1 MSLDLAPRIDP
12 EARRNASPPRAP
24 GLVLR
29 RIGDVVFQRSS
40 ELVGICLLLLVLL
53 GLYTYYDP
61 SIFTGKSIIMLS
73 AQFLPLI
80 IASMAQAIVMLTGGI
95 DLSIGAVLSLVMS
108 IFAVLAGTAI
118 GVFGAILIALSVG
131 VLVGLVNGAFVA
143 FARLPP
149 IIVTLA
155 ASFLWSG
162 VTLVILPQP
171 GGLIPQELIRAYNKG
186 WNGLALGVVA
196 LVAALALWK
205 YIARTRFG
213 LSIYAVG
220 GNEHGAF
227 ASGIPVRRVKLW
239 AYGLSGLFAGIAA
252 IALTIQTGTGDANLG
267 TPYTLNTIAAA
278 ILGGVS
284 FLGGIGR
291 MRGVVM
297 GALVVA
303 ILPILLLFIGVSPFY
318 QLVVQG
324 GILIIAFASKY
335 FLTRGKKA
343 L

>member
-1 MSLDLAPRIDP
+1 MSLDLATKP
-12 EARRNASPPRAP
+12 AP
-24 GLVLR
+24 SAQTGSAAAPVGLLR
-29 RIGDVVFQRSS
+29 RVTDVIFQRSA
-40 ELVGICLLLLVLL
+40 ELVGISLLLLVLL
-53 GLYTYYDP
+53 SLYALYDQ
-61 SIFTGKSIIMLS
+61 SLFTGKSIIMLS

-108 IFAVLAGTAI
+108 IFAVLAGT
-118 GVFGAILIALSVG
+118 GVGVVGAILIALSVG
-131 VLVGLVNGAFVA
+131 MLVGLLNGALVA

-171 GGLIPQELIRAYNKG
+171 GGLIPADLIRAYNKG

-196 LVAALALWK
+196 LIIVLALWK
-205 YIARTRFG
+205 YIARSRFG

-227 ASGIPVRRVKLW
+227 ASGIRVRSVTLW
-239 AYGLSGLFAGIAA
+239 AYGLSGLFTGIAG

-267 TPYTLNTIAAA
+267 VPYTLNTIAAS

-324 GILIIAFASKY
+324 GVLIIAFASKY
-335 FLTRGKKA
+335 VLTRGKQA
-343 L
+343 V

>member
-1 MSLDLAPRIDP
+1 MSLELRPRIERKTD
-12 EARRNASPPRAP
+12 PRA
-24 GLVLR
+24 VIR
-29 RIGDVVFQRSS
+29 NIGDAVFQRSS
-40 ELVGICLLLLVLL
+40 ELVGICLLLLLLL
-53 GLYTYYDP
+53 GLYTYYYP
-61 SIFTGKSIIMLS
+61 SLFTGRSVVVLS

-95 DLSIGAVLSLVMS
+95 DLSIGAVVSLVMS
-108 IFAVLAGTAI
+108 VFAVLAGTPT
-118 GVFGAILIALSVG
+118 GVLGAMAIALSVG

-162 VTLVILPQP
+162 ATLLILPQP
-171 GGLIPQELIRAYNKG
+171 GGLIPKGLISAYNKG
-186 WNGLALGVVA
+186 WNGVAVGVVA
-196 LVAALALWK
+196 LLVMLALWK
-205 YIARTRFG
+205 FIARSRFG

-220 GNEHGAF
+220 GNEQGAF
-227 ASGIPVRRVKLW
+227 ASGIRVRMVKLL
-239 AYGLSGLFAGIAA
+239 AYGLAGLFAGIAG

-267 TPYTLNTIAAA
+267 TPYTLNTITAA

-318 QLVVQG
+318 QLVTQG
-324 GILIIAFASKY
+324 GILIVAFASKY
-335 FLTRGKKA
+335 LLTRGKQA

>member
-1 MSLDLAPRIDP
+1 MSLELRPRIERKTD
-12 EARRNASPPRAP
+12 PRA
-24 GLVLR
+24 VIR
-29 RIGDVVFQRSS
+29 NIGDAVFQRSS

-53 GLYTYYDP
+53 GLYTYYYP
-61 SIFTGKSIIMLS
+61 SLFTGRSVVVLS

-95 DLSIGAVLSLVMS
+95 DLSIGAVVSLVMS
-108 IFAVLAGTAI
+108 VFAVLAGTPT
-118 GVFGAILIALSVG
+118 GVLGAMAIALSVG

-162 VTLVILPQP
+162 ATLLILPQP
-171 GGLIPQELIRAYNKG
+171 GGLIPKGLISAYNKG
-186 WNGLALGVVA
+186 WNGVAVGVVA
-196 LVAALALWK
+196 LLVMLALWK
-205 YIARTRFG
+205 FIARSRFG

-220 GNEHGAF
+220 GNEQGAF
-227 ASGIPVRRVKLW
+227 ASGIRVRMVKLL
-239 AYGLSGLFAGIAA
+239 AYGLAGLFAGIAG

-267 TPYTLNTIAAA
+267 TPYTLNTITAA

-318 QLVVQG
+318 QLVTQG
-324 GILIIAFASKY
+324 GILIVAFASKY
-335 FLTRGKKA
+335 LLTRGKQA

>member
-1 MSLDLAPRIDP
+1 MSLNLTQRPAEQAVLP
-12 EARRNASPPRAP
+12 EQP
-24 GLVLR
+24 GVVR
-29 RIGDVVFQRSS
+29 KVTDAVFQRSA
-40 ELVGICLLLLVLL
+40 ELVGISLLLLVLL
-53 GLYTYYDP
+53 GIYAAYDQ
-61 SIFTGKSIIMLS
+61 SLFSGKSMVILS

-80 IASMAQAIVMLTGGI
+80 IAAMAQAVVMLTGGI

-108 IFAVLAGTAI
+108 IFAVLAGT
-118 GVFGAILIALSVG
+118 GVGVLGAILIALSVG
-131 VLVGLVNGAFVA
+131 VLVGLVNGALVA

-171 GGLIPQELIRAYNKG
+171 GGEIPDALVRAYNKG

-196 LVAALALWK
+196 LVVVLIAWK
-205 YIARTRFG
+205 YIARSRFG
-213 LSIYAVG
+213 LALYAVG
-220 GNEHGAF
+220 GNEHGAY
-227 ASGIPVRRVKLW
+227 ASGIRVRAVKLG
-239 AYGLSGLFAGIAA
+239 AYGLAGLFTGIAG

-291 MRGVVM
+291 MRGVVL
-297 GALVVA
+297 GAIVVA

-324 GILIIAFASKY
+324 SILIIAFASKY
-335 FLTRGKKA
+335 LLTRGKLA
-343 L
+343 I

>member
-1 MSLDLAPRIDP
+1 MSRELERQSLPGVF
-12 EARRNASPPRAP
+12 ARGSHA
-24 GLVLR
+24 
-29 RIGDVVFQRSS
+29 VFRGSS
-40 ELVGICLLLLVLL
+40 ELVGIFALLVILL
-53 GLYTYYDP
+53 VMYAFYYP
-61 SIFTGKSIIMLS
+61 PLLSGASIVILS

-80 IASMAQAIVMLTGGI
+80 IASIAQAIVMLTGGI

-108 IFAVLAGTAI
+108 IFAVLTGTGF
-118 GVFGAILIALSVG
+118 GVLGAMVIALAAG
-131 VLVGLVNGAFVA
+131 VLVGLINGVLVA

-162 VTLVILPQP
+162 VTLAILPQP
-171 GGLIPQELIRAYNKG
+171 GGSVPSALIQAYNQG
-186 WNGLALGVVA
+186 WNGLAVGVVV
-196 LVAALALWK
+196 LVLVLAFWK
-205 YIARTRFG
+205 YVARSRFG

-220 GNEHGAF
+220 GNEHGAY
-227 ASGIPVRRVKLW
+227 ASGIRVRSIKVL
-239 AYGLSGLFAGIAA
+239 AYGLSGFFVGIAG

-284 FLGGIGR
+284 FLGGIGY

-297 GALVVA
+297 GAIVVA

-324 GILIIAFASKY
+324 SILIVAIASKV
-335 FLTRGKKA
+335 LIVHRKQVV
-343 L
+343 